1 MSDDY
6 LHVVVDNNTD
16 ATDMLYSYACS
27 KGEAQIG
34 DKVDITFGRSNRKT
48 AGYVAGVSNEAPE
61 GVENIKRIIS
71 CSPNE
76 GLTAEAMRTALW
88 MRRRYLCRYIEAVKC
103 FLPANTTA
111 KRKTKDPFEG
121 IEAAPSDPEV
131 LNPDQ
136 QKALDEIAKALDARE
151 NENFLLFGVT
161 GSGKTEVY
169 LQAMARCFEQGRQGI
184 ILVPEIS
191 LTPQAISRFMS
202 RFGKESIAIL
212 HSRLTRAQKSVEY
225 EKIRLGKVKLVIGAR
240 SAIFAPLQDIGL
252 IVIDEEH
259 ESSYKSDMSPKY
271 EAMEVAMK
279 RAKDHSAVMVLG
291 SATPSICDYYRSKY
305 GIFTRLELPERY
317 NRTPL
322 PEVEIVDMRREVKAG
337 NRSLFSEMLAA
348 SISDC
353 LERKKQIILFLNR
366 RGYSPFVSCRECGY
380 VPTCPECGI
389 SMTYHKAKRAL
400 LCHYCGRSRP
410 FPKVCPECGS
420 SLIGKFGAGTEQV
433 EERVRELFPQ
443 ARTDR
448 LDADTTRRKGQLE
461 GILRRF
467 ERGKTDILIGTQLVA
482 KGLDV
487 ANVALVGIISADVSL
502 NIPDYRSGERTFQLI
517 TQAAGRAGRGGEQ
530 GMVYVQTY
538 SPDAAVIQSAAQQD
552 YKAFYEREIEI
563 RKAVFYPPFADIF
576 LFVCSD
582 EEELKAMD
590 SAARSAQW
598 FRGRLPKECIVIGP
612 YASPL
617 AKQSGRYR
625 YQLLVKAPAG
635 YRQMCSMA
643 AFELRAEFNKSK
655 STAKLL
661 TMDIN
666 PSSFI

>member
-6 LHVVVDNNTD
+6 LHVIVDNNTD
-16 ATDMLYSYACS
+16 ATDMLYSYVCT
-27 KGEAQIG
+27 KGEADVG
-34 DKVDITFGRSNRKT
+34 DKVDITFGKYNRK
-48 AGYVAGVSNEAPE
+48 ALGYVAEVSDAPPE
-61 GVENIKRIIS
+61 GVEKIKRIIG
-71 CSPNE
+71 CRPNE
-76 GLTAEAMRTALW
+76 GLTHEAMRTALW
-88 MRRRYLCRYIEAVKC
+88 IRRRYLCRYIEAVKC

-121 IEAAPSDPEV
+121 IELVPSEPEI
-131 LNPDQ
+131 LNEDQ
-136 QKALDEIAKALDARE
+136 QKALDRILAAMNNRRSES
-151 NENFLLFGVT
+151 FLLFGVT

-191 LTPQAISRFMS
+191 LTPQAVTRFMS

-240 SAIFAPLQDIGL
+240 SAIFAPLQNIGL

-259 ESSYKSDMSPKY
+259 EPSYKSDMSPKY
-271 EAMEVAMK
+271 DAMEVAMK
-279 RAKDHSAVMVLG
+279 RAQDHSAVMILG
-291 SATPSICDYYRSKY
+291 SATPSLCDYYRSSH

-317 NRTPL
+317 NKTPL
-322 PEVEIVDMRREVKAG
+322 PEIEIVDMRREIKAG
-337 NRSLFSEMLAA
+337 NRSLFSEALAA
-348 SISDC
+348 SIADC

-389 SMTYHKAKRAL
+389 SMTYHKARRAL
-400 LCHYCGRSRP
+400 LCHYCGRSRA
-410 FPKVCPECGS
+410 FPKTCPECGS
-420 SLIGKFGAGTEQV
+420 GLIGKFGVGTEQV
-433 EERVRELFPQ
+433 EERVKELFPR

-487 ANVALVGIISADVSL
+487 ANVALVGIISADVTL

-517 TQAAGRAGRGGEQ
+517 TQAAGRAGRGYEQ
-530 GMVYVQTY
+530 GLVYVQTY
-538 SPDAAVIQSAAQQD
+538 SPDAAVIRSAAEQD
-552 YKAFYEREIEI
+552 YKAFYEREIGI
-563 RKAVFYPPFADIF
+563 RRAVLYPPFADLF

-598 FRGRLPKECIVIGP
+598 LRERLPKECIVIGP

-617 AKQSGRYR
+617 AKQAGRYR
-625 YQLLVKAPAG
+625 YQLLVKVPAG
-635 YRQMCSMA
+635 YRQICSNA
-643 AFELRAEFNKSK
+643 AFELRAEFTKSK
-655 STAKLL
+655 SAARLL
-661 TMDIN
+661 TMDVN